1 MSETPDAIFTEDDQV
16 EVTTVEAKPARTR
29 SSGRRT
35 GGRASGN
42 GRRSSSGGRS
52 SRAATRPEP
61 APAADDSAGSLAAA
75 LRGLVN
81 GIDEEVSAIT
91 ALSEEIDDHV
101 QALNDL
107 RSQATARLLHLDELR
122 AAAED
127 VNLSAFLDTSIQPQ
141 LPQVEEEFPDRIY
154 GG

>member
-1 MSETPDAIFTEDDQV
+1 VSETPDAIEM
-16 EVTTVEAKPARTR
+16 ETVEAPAPAPEVESRPARR
-29 SSGRRT
+29 G
-35 GGRASGN
+35 GGRSSGN
-42 GRRSSSGGRS
+42 GRRSPGPRAGR
-52 SRAATRPEP
+52 
-61 APAADDSAGSLAAA
+61 APAAARAEVPDASASEGAGSLAAA

-81 GIDEEVSAIT
+81 GIDEEVAAIT

-107 RSQATARLLHLDELR
+107 RAQATDRLLHLDELR

>member
-1 MSETPDAIFTEDDQV
+1 MSETPEAIFPDDEEV
-16 EVTTVEAKPARTR
+16 EGTTVEAKPARTR
-29 SSGRRT
+29 TSGRRT
-35 GGRASGN
+35 GGRAGGN
-42 GRRSSSGGRS
+42 GRRSAGPRSGRTPARS
-52 SRAATRPEP
+52 E
-61 APAADDSAGSLAAA
+61 APAAPSETAGSLAAA

-81 GIDEEVSAIT
+81 GIDEEVAAIT